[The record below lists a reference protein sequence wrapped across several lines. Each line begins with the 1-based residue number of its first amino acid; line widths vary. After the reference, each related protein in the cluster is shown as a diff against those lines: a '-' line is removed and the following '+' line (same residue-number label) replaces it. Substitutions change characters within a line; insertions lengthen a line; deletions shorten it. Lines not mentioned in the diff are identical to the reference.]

1 MAFLHGSNLVPDIVA
16 IIGLLVWCAG
26 LHLLWISRADI
37 LAWAG
42 EYIRLFR
49 ISVKQTDPSQLPPL
63 MEGAPAPPAGQRRHT
78 VRIVLGLVLAFLVA
92 PMLITIGLA
101 F

>member
-49 ISVKQTDPSQLPPL
+49 ISVKQQTDASQLPPL
-63 MEGAPAPPAGQRRHT
+63 MEPAPQAGQRRHT

-92 PMLITIGLA
+92 PMLITLGLA

>member
-1 MAFLHGSNLVPDIVA
+1 MALLHGSNLVPDIVA
-16 IIGLLVWCAG
+16 VIGVLVWCAG
-26 LHLLWISRADI
+26 LHLLWNSRAEI

-49 ISVKQTDPSQLPPL
+49 ISVKQQTDPSQLPPL
-63 MEGAPAPPAGQRRHT
+63 VEGAQSSQPRHT
-78 VRIVLGLVLAFLVA
+78 MRIVLGFVLAFFVA
-92 PMLITIGLA
+92 PMLITLGLA